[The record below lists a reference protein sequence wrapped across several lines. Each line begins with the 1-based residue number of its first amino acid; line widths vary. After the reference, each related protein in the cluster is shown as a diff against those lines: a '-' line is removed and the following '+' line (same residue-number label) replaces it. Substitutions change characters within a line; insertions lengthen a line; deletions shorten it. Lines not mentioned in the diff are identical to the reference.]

1 MLKISK
7 AIFRSLLSSRSL
19 CVAVVALMVL
29 CALPV
34 FRSAAG
40 IDGRVEYLESGITR
54 VEQELSASYADA
66 LVNAGE
72 DGVYTSSS
80 SMPALLYPLAAGR
93 LILAPLS
100 PLLPFLQIS
109 DGEYTYYDGSKEY
122 LLWVATAVA
131 VSFLAARLNKR
142 EKLIIQ
148 APMGELGRLVA
159 SSVWASVFAMLAV
172 LAINLPGIIAALVK
186 NGPGSPFYPIGYIQ
200 YATPVIKPAWLV
212 FAQTAILQF
221 LVAAFISLVVHLAVK
236 IANNPTLGIVF
247 VCALMGVTM
256 VPGYYGRSI
265 ALREFALLNPL
276 TYANTELTVGAY
288 SPYPTTQIVNLPGLC
303 FERGAITLVCA
314 IGIEVLAISLLCV
327 AGKSGCARPMSPIC
341 LERVPSPHR
350 ERQPVRALVPPPLHT

>member
-1 MLKISK
+1 MNMLKISK

-19 CVAVVALMVL
+19 CVVVVALMVL

-40 IDGRVEYLESGITR
+40 IDGRVESGITR

-172 LAINLPGIIAALVK
+172 LAINLPG
-186 NGPGSPFYPIGYIQ
+186 
-200 YATPVIKPAWLV
+200 
-212 FAQTAILQF
+212 
-221 LVAAFISLVVHLAVK
+221 
-236 IANNPTLGIVF
+236 
-247 VCALMGVTM
+247 
-256 VPGYYGRSI
+256 
-265 ALREFALLNPL
+265 
-276 TYANTELTVGAY
+276 
-288 SPYPTTQIVNLPGLC
+288 
-303 FERGAITLVCA
+303 
-314 IGIEVLAISLLCV
+314 
-327 AGKSGCARPMSPIC
+327 
-341 LERVPSPHR
+341 
-350 ERQPVRALVPPPLHT
+350 

>member
-1 MLKISK
+1 MNMLKISK

-19 CVAVVALMVL
+19 CVVVVALMVL

-131 VSFLAARLNKR
+131 VSFLAARLNNVK
-142 EKLIIQ
+142 
-148 APMGELGRLVA
+148 
-159 SSVWASVFAMLAV
+159 SSSSRHRWASWVDLLHRA
-172 LAINLPGIIAALVK
+172 
-186 NGPGSPFYPIGYIQ
+186 
-200 YATPVIKPAWLV
+200 
-212 FAQTAILQF
+212 
-221 LVAAFISLVVHLAVK
+221 
-236 IANNPTLGIVF
+236 
-247 VCALMGVTM
+247 
-256 VPGYYGRSI
+256 YGRVFLQCLPSSPSI
-265 ALREFALLNPL
+265 FQ
-276 TYANTELTVGAY
+276 G
-288 SPYPTTQIVNLPGLC
+288 
-303 FERGAITLVCA
+303 
-314 IGIEVLAISLLCV
+314 
-327 AGKSGCARPMSPIC
+327 
-341 LERVPSPHR
+341 
-350 ERQPVRALVPPPLHT
+350 

>member
-1 MLKISK
+1 MNMLKISK

-19 CVAVVALMVL
+19 CVVVVALMVL

-172 LAINLPGIIAALVK
+172 LAINLPGIIAALCEEW
-186 NGPGSPFYPIGYIQ
+186 PGLAVLSDRLHSICDSGY
-200 YATPVIKPAWLV
+200 
-212 FAQTAILQF
+212 QTGLAGVRADGHLAILGG
-221 LVAAFISLVVHLAVK
+221 SVHLA
-236 IANNPTLGIVF
+236 
-247 VCALMGVTM
+247 C
-256 VPGYYGRSI
+256 RSPC
-265 ALREFALLNPL
+265 REDC
-276 TYANTELTVGAY
+276 
-288 SPYPTTQIVNLPGLC
+288 Q
-303 FERGAITLVCA
+303 
-314 IGIEVLAISLLCV
+314 
-327 AGKSGCARPMSPIC
+327 
-341 LERVPSPHR
+341 
-350 ERQPVRALVPPPLHT
+350 

>member
-1 MLKISK
+1 MNMLKISK

-19 CVAVVALMVL
+19 CVVVVALMVL

-131 VSFLAARLNKR
+131 VSFLAVRLNKR

-247 VCALMGVTM
+247 VCALMGW
-256 VPGYYGRSI
+256 G
-265 ALREFALLNPL
+265 
-276 TYANTELTVGAY
+276 
-288 SPYPTTQIVNLPGLC
+288 
-303 FERGAITLVCA
+303 
-314 IGIEVLAISLLCV
+314 
-327 AGKSGCARPMSPIC
+327 
-341 LERVPSPHR
+341 
-350 ERQPVRALVPPPLHT
+350 

>member
-1 MLKISK
+1 MNMLKISK

-19 CVAVVALMVL
+19 CIAVVALMVL

-142 EKLIIQ
+142 E
-148 APMGELGRLVA
+148 
-159 SSVWASVFAMLAV
+159 SSSSRHRWASWVDLLHRA
-172 LAINLPGIIAALVK
+172 
-186 NGPGSPFYPIGYIQ
+186 
-200 YATPVIKPAWLV
+200 
-212 FAQTAILQF
+212 
-221 LVAAFISLVVHLAVK
+221 
-236 IANNPTLGIVF
+236 
-247 VCALMGVTM
+247 
-256 VPGYYGRSI
+256 YGRVFLQCLPSSPSI
-265 ALREFALLNPL
+265 FQ
-276 TYANTELTVGAY
+276 G
-288 SPYPTTQIVNLPGLC
+288 
-303 FERGAITLVCA
+303 
-314 IGIEVLAISLLCV
+314 
-327 AGKSGCARPMSPIC
+327 
-341 LERVPSPHR
+341 
-350 ERQPVRALVPPPLHT
+350 

>member
-1 MLKISK
+1 MRLRLAMNMLKISK

-19 CVAVVALMVL
+19 CVVVVALMVL

-159 SSVWASVFAMLAV
+159 SSVWASVLQC
-172 LAINLPGIIAALVK
+172 LPS
-186 NGPGSPFYPIGYIQ
+186 SP
-200 YATPVIKPAWLV
+200 
-212 FAQTAILQF
+212 
-221 LVAAFISLVVHLAVK
+221 
-236 IANNPTLGIVF
+236 
-247 VCALMGVTM
+247 
-256 VPGYYGRSI
+256 SI
-265 ALREFALLNPL
+265 FQ
-276 TYANTELTVGAY
+276 G
-288 SPYPTTQIVNLPGLC
+288 
-303 FERGAITLVCA
+303 
-314 IGIEVLAISLLCV
+314 
-327 AGKSGCARPMSPIC
+327 
-341 LERVPSPHR
+341 
-350 ERQPVRALVPPPLHT
+350 